1 MNFAAQGAPATGTSG
16 PPPRAPGLR
25 RAVTNA
31 MTGCRSLL
39 ALRAL
44 HPSGISVRAIVIVA
58 LGVITTIVLLVAIP
72 KASPRFV
79 VAAGVTT
86 TRTPPVTSTLPPS
99 STETPGSATTTTPA
113 ATAAHQTSASTTT
126 VDPGALPQ
134 SDERPTATGAQFDA
148 GVNALWLA
156 IVQDQPSVALPFFFP
171 EAAYLQV
178 KDITNPAGDYQSR
191 LLANYDQDIHTLHA
205 QLGDGAS
212 QAHLTGM
219 SVPDDQAHWIT
230 PGTEYNKGSY
240 WRVYGSTLNY
250 TLEGQGHSFPV
261 TSLISWRGQ
270 WYVVHLGQIR

>member
-1 MNFAAQGAPATGTSG
+1 MYRGGRSAPE
-16 PPPRAPGLR
+16 PGSR
-25 RAVTNA
+25 K
-31 MTGCRSLL
+31 SLL

-44 HPSGISVRAIVIVA
+44 DPSGSSVRAIVVVA
-58 LGVITTIVLLVAIP
+58 LGVFTTIVLLVAVP
-72 KASPRFV
+72 KASPRIV
-79 VAAGVTT
+79 VAAADTT
-86 TRTPPVTSTLPPS
+86 TTTLPLTSKLPPS
-99 STETPGSATTTTPA
+99 STVTPSSATTATMGTPA
-113 ATAAHQTSASTTT
+113 ATAARQQSSATTTT

-134 SDERPTATGAQFDA
+134 TNEKPTATGAQFDA
-148 GVNALWLA
+148 GVNALWRA
-156 IVQDQPSVALPFFFP
+156 IVQDQPSIALPFFFP

-191 LLANYDQDIHTLHA
+191 LLAHYDQDIHTLHT

-212 QAHLTGM
+212 QAQLTGM
-219 SVPDDQAHWIT
+219 SVPEDQAQWIT

-250 TLEGQGHSFPV
+250 TLAAQGHSFPV